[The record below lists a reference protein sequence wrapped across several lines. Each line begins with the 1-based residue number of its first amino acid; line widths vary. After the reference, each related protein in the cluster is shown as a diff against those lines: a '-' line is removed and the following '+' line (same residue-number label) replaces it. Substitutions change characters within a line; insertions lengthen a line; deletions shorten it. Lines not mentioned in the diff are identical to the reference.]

1 MGYRRALIATVICS
15 LSLGAASAQL
25 AKRRAI
31 SKGPRALGL
40 VEVDSQGRGH
50 LVPVAIMIDG
60 QFYDASVYKA
70 DPVPMSLEPG
80 TVYEGV
86 KAGVSQG
93 LFTVS
98 NPIPQHGWLGL
109 GSWKSNEQIA
119 LKDYK
124 GKWVVL
130 YFYPR
135 ADTPGCTIEACS
147 FRDSF
152 KRVEKIGAVV
162 LGVSPDTA
170 KDQKKFSDKFDLP
183 FTLVEDDEKKICN
196 AYGVIQ
202 EKNMYGRKVMGVAR
216 TTFIIGPDGKIKH
229 IFEKVKPEGHAEQV
243 LEWLKEAQ
251 KGAA

>member
-1 MGYRRALIATVICS
+1 MEINDKAPDFTS
-15 LSLGAASAQL
+15 
-25 AKRRAI
+25 
-31 SKGPRALGL
+31 
-40 VEVDSQGRGH
+40 VDQNGE
-50 LVPVAIMIDG
+50 
-60 QFYDASVYKA
+60 K
-70 DPVPMSLEPG
+70 
-80 TVYEGV
+80 
-86 KAGVSQG
+86 
-93 LFTVS
+93 
-98 NPIPQHGWLGL
+98 
-109 GSWKSNEQIA
+109 IA
-119 LKDYK
+119 LKDHK

-170 KDQKKFSDKFDLP
+170 KDQKKFADKFDLP
-183 FTLVEDDEKKICN
+183 FTLVEDDDKKICN

-202 EKNMYGRKVMGVAR
+202 EKNMYGKKVMGVAR